1 MNEPV
6 PDIFVALEGFFRAD
20 DNVIG
25 ASIFGSSQKGWV
37 SPGSDLD
44 IAVLFRDL
52 PSPSAAYL
60 DYYLRLCSVVPTVDV
75 VDFVNL
81 NTANTILA
89 FEAVRGRWICKNDSE
104 RTAAFVSLVCREY
117 EDVMGNL
124 EHQRWLRTQAA

>member
-6 PDIFVALEGFFRAD
+6 SIDFTALEGFFRAD
-20 DNVIG
+20 NNVIC
-25 ASIFGSSQKGWV
+25 ASVFGSSQKGWV

-44 IAVLFRDL
+44 IAVLFRD
-52 PSPSAAYL
+52 PPFPGAACL
-60 DYYLRLCSVVPTVDV
+60 DYYLRLCSVVSTIEV

-81 NTANTILA
+81 NVANTILA
-89 FEAVRGRWICKNDSE
+89 FESVRGRWICKNDVE
-104 RTAAFVSLVCREY
+104 KTADFVSLVCREY

>member
-6 PDIFVALEGFFRAD
+6 SDIFVALEGFFRAD
-20 DNVIG
+20 NNVVC
-25 ASIFGSSQKGWV
+25 ASVFGSSQKGWV

-44 IAVLFRDL
+44 IAVLFRNPPL
-52 PSPSAAYL
+52 PGAAYI
-60 DYYLRLCSVVPTVDV
+60 DYYLSLCSAVPTVEA

-81 NTANTILA
+81 NIAGTILA
-89 FEAVRGRWICKNDSE
+89 FEAVRGRWICKNDVE
-104 RTAAFVSLVCREY
+104 RTADFVSLVCREY

>member
-6 PDIFVALEGFFRAD
+6 SIDFTALEGFFRAD
-20 DNVIG
+20 NNVIC
-25 ASIFGSSQKGWV
+25 ASVFGSSQKGWV

-44 IAVLFRDL
+44 IAVLFRDEPFDL
-52 PSPSAAYL
+52 KRVKG
-60 DYYLRLCSVVPTVDV
+60 LRLCSVVSTIEV

-81 NTANTILA
+81 NVANTILA
-89 FEAVRGRWICKNDSE
+89 FESVRGRWICKNDVE
-104 RTAAFVSLVCREY
+104 KTADFVSLVCREY